1 MAAEY
6 VVYLWLRIVHLR
18 CDLRSA
24 LLLTLFATLVATA
37 AAIGSGGGIDCGNV
51 NGHFPR
57 HDDRFV

>member
-1 MAAEY
+1 
-6 VVYLWLRIVHLR
+6 
-18 CDLRSA
+18 LRSA

-37 AAIGSGGGIDCGNV
+37 AAIGSGGGINCGTV